1 MDWLPHRMAAFLFL
15 LLVLLDFSTGFHV
28 EVKEWDENGTAKWKT
43 FRRQKREW
51 IKFAAACREGED
63 NSKRNP
69 IAKIRSD
76 CEENHPVTYSISGV
90 GIDRAPYGIFVINPR
105 TGEINITSIVDREV
119 TPVFVIRCFA
129 KHSVTGVDLE
139 PPLELRVRVLDINDN
154 PPIFAQTVFTGSI
167 EENSMDNTLVM
178 KIIATDADEPN
189 HLNSK
194 IAFKIESQE
203 PSGPP
208 MFIMNKYTGELHLA
222 NYLDREQHSSY
233 TLVVKASDRDGAADG
248 ISSLCSCNVKV
259 IDVNDNFPTLAQSS
273 FSASISEN
281 SLSSD
286 LLRIQALDADEEFTD
301 NWLAEFFFI
310 SGNEDNCFEIV
321 TDRAT
326 NQGILR
332 VIKELN
338 YEQLQ
343 SHSLIIGVRNV
354 AAFHHSVAHDY
365 QISGTPLTIQVKN
378 VIEPPRF
385 HPSSVVFS
393 IPESTRVN
401 QVVGTYTAID
411 EDTGVIA
418 SNVVYSIGRDPG
430 AWFRINQNTG
440 EITLNKVINRESIY
454 VINGQYKA
462 EVLAIT
468 RGVPRY
474 TATGTIVLSMQDMN
488 DNCPIINTELRKVC
502 MHSPSVII
510 TAKHRGGDTYGTPF
524 TFSIHG
530 EPQTTWIIRSIN
542 ASSAELV
549 SQNIDFYI
557 YRIYVSVRDN
567 QGRHCRAPHIIPVQA
582 CQCDSRNYCTSGATK
597 IVIIGGGASGGG
609 SAGGGGGAV
618 GGGSAGGSAGGGV
631 GSGGVGGGGVGG
643 GGQEG
648 GGGIEQEGG
657 GNGEFR
663 PGGGETEDHTD
674 WQGYT
679 DGYSES
685 YEGYTAA
692 TDDTYNG
699 QGSYGRNFP
708 SSTTLSGA
716 AIGLMFLGGLI
727 FVLIPILMSM
737 SDCCGCGPGVVGGV
751 GTGFEP
757 VPECT
762 EGAIHPWGIE
772 GAQPED
778 RDVSHILAPTTAAGG
793 DFCEPSDIYT
803 NTYGGGGVVASGV
816 EETTGVGYGTGTGY
830 GTAGGISGTGEVKG
844 SIGGTIKEYR
854 EGGVNMAFLDNYF
867 SEKAFVYADEDE
879 GRPANDCLLIYDHEG
894 VGTPVGSVGCCSFIG
909 EDLDETYLDTLGP
922 KFKTL
927 AEICLGK
934 EIEPFPD
941 ANPSWP
947 CINVTLPNPESD
959 LNLPPPGTT
968 IIVNGSA
975 PMPPPVGTTTVITE
989 NTYTSGSTIQPP
1001 RPMTDPLLHGNMTVT
1016 ETYTSGS
1023 PSLCVDPLRASN
1035 VVVTE
1040 RVVGPAS
1047 ASDLHGMLDIPD
1059 LTEGSNVIVTERVIA
1074 PNSRLPA
1081 SLSIPDLV
1089 DGSNVVVTERVFR
1102 PASGMPGSLINI
1114 PAELS
1119 NAHNVVV
1126 TERVVSGSGVSSLGA
1141 TSLGGANLGGLSSLG
1156 ATSLGGANL
1165 GGLSSTGQMLSADC
1179 HLGQAMGTASPGTSR
1194 RRVTKYSTVQYSSQ

>member
-1 MDWLPHRMAAFLFL
+1 
-15 LLVLLDFSTGFHV
+15 
-28 EVKEWDENGTAKWKT
+28 VKEWDENGMARWKT

-76 CEENHPVTYSISGV
+76 CEENHPITYSISGV
-90 GIDRAPYGIFVINPR
+90 GIDRAPFGIFVVNPR

-167 EENSMDNTLVM
+167 EESSMDNTLVM

-281 SLSSD
+281 SLSSE

-310 SGNEDNCFEIV
+310 SGNEDNWFEIV

-338 YEQLQ
+338 YEYLQ
-343 SHSLIIGVRNV
+343 THSLIIGVRNV

-365 QISGTPLTIQVKN
+365 RISGTPLTIEVKN

-385 HPSSVVFS
+385 QPSSVVFS
-393 IPESTRVN
+393 ISQNTRVN
-401 QVVGTYTAID
+401 YVVGTYTAID
-411 EDTGVIA
+411 EDTGAIA
-418 SNVVYSIGRDPG
+418 SNVYFYFTKYRYSIGRDPA

-440 EITLNKVINRESIY
+440 QITLNKVINRESIY

-468 RGVPRY
+468 R
-474 TATGTIVLSMQDMN
+474 
-488 DNCPIINTELRKVC
+488 
-502 MHSPSVII
+502 
-510 TAKHRGGDTYGTPF
+510 
-524 TFSIHG
+524 
-530 EPQTTWIIRSIN
+530 
-542 ASSAELV
+542 
-549 SQNIDFYI
+549 
-557 YRIYVSVRDN
+557 
-567 QGRHCRAPHIIPVQA
+567 A

-597 IVIIGGGASGGG
+597 IIIIGGGGSGGDG
-609 SAGGGGGAV
+609 GDTGGKDGGGTGPDDGDKGEPRPGEGTEDYTDGQV
-618 GGGSAGGSAGGGV
+618 YTSGYSEGGGV
-631 GSGGVGGGGVGG
+631 YTAVTDDYY
-643 GGQEG
+643 
-648 GGGIEQEGG
+648 
-657 GNGEFR
+657 GNG
-663 PGGGETEDHTD
+663 
-674 WQGYT
+674 
-679 DGYSES
+679 
-685 YEGYTAA
+685 
-692 TDDTYNG
+692 N
-699 QGSYGRNFP
+699 YGRDFQ
-708 SSTTLSGA
+708 SATTLSGA

-737 SDCCGCGPGVVGGV
+737 SDCCGCGPGAAGGV

-778 RDVSHILAPTTAAGG
+778 RVSTSHISKTRSSSYLQKRLHLTTSMKMTV
-793 DFCEPSDIYT
+793 ELYIYT

-909 EDLDETYLDTLGP
+909 EDTDETYLDTLGP

-941 ANPSWP
+941 VNPTWP
-947 CINVTLPNPESD
+947 CVNINFPNPESD

-968 IIVNGSA
+968 IVVNGCA
-975 PMPPPVGTTTVITE
+975 PMPPPAGTTTVVTE

-1001 RPMTDPLLHGNMTVT
+1001 RPMPDPLLHGNMTVT

-1047 ASDLHGMLDIPD
+1047 ASDLRGMLDIPD
-1059 LTEGSNVIVTERVIA
+1059 LTDGSNVIVTERVIA
-1074 PNSRLPA
+1074 PNSRLPT

-1114 PAELS
+1114 PSELS
-1119 NAHNVVV
+1119 NTHNVVV
-1126 TERVVSGSGVSSLGA
+1126 TERVVSGSGMSSLGG
-1141 TSLGGANLGGLSSLG
+1141 TSLGGTNLG
-1156 ATSLGGANL
+1156 A
-1165 GGLSSTGQMLSADC
+1165 LSSTGQMLGTDC
-1179 HLGQAMGTASPGTSR
+1179 HLGQAIGTASPGTSR

>member
-1 MDWLPHRMAAFLFL
+1 Q
-15 LLVLLDFSTGFHV
+15 VLLDFSTGFHV
-28 EVKEWDENGTAKWKT
+28 EVKEWDGNGTARWKT

-69 IAKIRSD
+69 IARIRSD
-76 CEENHPVTYSISGV
+76 CEENNPITYSISGV
-90 GIDRAPYGIFVINPR
+90 GIDRAPYGIFVVNPR

-139 PPLELRVRVLDINDN
+139 QPLELRVRVLDINDN
-154 PPIFAQTVFTGSI
+154 PPIFAQSVFTGSI
-167 EENSMDNTLVM
+167 EECSMDNTLVM
-178 KIIATDADEPN
+178 KIIASDADEPN

-248 ISSLCSCNVKV
+248 ISSLCSCHVKV

-281 SLSSD
+281 SLSSE

-321 TDRAT
+321 TDPAT

-338 YEQLQ
+338 YEHIPT
-343 SHSLIIGVRNV
+343 HSLIIGVRNR
-354 AAFHHSVAHDY
+354 AEFHHSIKAQY
-365 QISGTPLTIQVKN
+365 QVVGTPLIVDVQN
-378 VIEPPRF
+378 VIELPRF
-385 HPSSVVFS
+385 NPSSVILSV
-393 IPESTRVN
+393 PQRTRVN
-401 QVVGTYTAID
+401 YVVGTYTAFD
-411 EDTGVIA
+411 EDTGTTA
-418 SNVVYSIGRDPG
+418 NNVVYNIGRDPA

-440 EITLNKVINRESIY
+440 EITLNKVVDWESSY
-454 VINGQYKA
+454 VINGQYRA

-468 RGVPRY
+468 RGVPRH
-474 TATGTIVLSMQDMN
+474 TATGTIVLTMQDIN
-488 DNCPIINTELRKVC
+488 NNC
-502 MHSPSVII
+502 
-510 TAKHRGGDTYGTPF
+510 G
-524 TFSIHG
+524 
-530 EPQTTWIIRSIN
+530 
-542 ASSAELV
+542 
-549 SQNIDFYI
+549 
-557 YRIYVSVRDN
+557 
-567 QGRHCRAPHIIPVQA
+567 
-582 CQCDSRNYCTSGATK
+582 
-597 IVIIGGGASGGG
+597 GGG
-609 SAGGGGGAV
+609 STGGGGAGGGGAGGRGEGSRPGDGQDID
-618 GGGSAGGSAGGGV
+618 GGGD
-631 GSGGVGGGGVGG
+631 
-643 GGQEG
+643 QYE
-648 GGGIEQEGG
+648 E
-657 GNGEFR
+657 
-663 PGGGETEDHTD
+663 P
-674 WQGYT
+674 YT
-679 DGYSES
+679 DMDADHGGDGDY
-685 YEGYTAA
+685 GAYTGS
-692 TDDTYNG
+692 TVIDDGGKY
-699 QGSYGRNFP
+699 P
-708 SSTTLSGA
+708 SVYAQPSTTLSGP

-737 SDCCGCGPGVVGGV
+737 SDCCGCGPGAAAGV

-778 RDVSHILAPTTAAGG
+778 RVSTSHVSKPHSNLRNNL
-793 DFCEPSDIYT
+793 FFFLFSDIYT

-844 SIGGTIKEYR
+844 STGGTIKEYR

-894 VGTPVGSVGCCSFIG
+894 IGTPVGSVGCCSFIG
-909 EDLDETYLDTLGP
+909 EDTDETYLETLGP

-941 ANPSWP
+941 ANPPWP
-947 CINVTLPNPESD
+947 GINVTFPSAECD
-959 LNLPPPGTT
+959 INLPPPGTT
-968 IIVNGSA
+968 ILVNGSA
-975 PMPPPVGTTTVITE
+975 PMAPPVGTTTVVTE
-989 NTYTSGSTIQPP
+989 NTYTSASTVQPP
-1001 RPMTDPLLHGNMTVT
+1001 RPMPDPLLHGNVTVT

-1047 ASDLHGMLDIPD
+1047 ASDLRGMLDIPD
-1059 LTEGSNVIVTERVIA
+1059 LADGSNVIVTERVIA
-1074 PNSRLPA
+1074 PNSRLPT

-1114 PAELS
+1114 PSELS

-1126 TERVVSGSGVSSLGA
+1126 TERVVSGSGMSSLA
-1141 TSLGGANLGGLSSLG
+1141 GGG
-1156 ATSLGGANL
+1156 LGGANL
-1165 GGLSSTGQMLSADC
+1165 GGLSSTSQMLSADS

>member
-1 MDWLPHRMAAFLFL
+1 MDWLPHRTAAFLFL

-28 EVKEWDENGTAKWKT
+28 EVKEWDENGMARWKT

-69 IAKIRSD
+69 IARIRSD
-76 CEENHPVTYSISGV
+76 CEENNPITYSISGV
-90 GIDRAPYGIFVINPR
+90 GIDRAPYGIFVVNPR
-105 TGEINITSIVDREV
+105 TGEINITSIVDREI

-129 KHSVTGVDLE
+129 KHSVTGIDLE

-154 PPIFAQTVFTGSI
+154 PPVFAQTVFTGSV
-167 EENSMDNTLVM
+167 EESSMDNTLVM

-281 SLSSD
+281 SLSSE

-310 SGNEDNCFEIV
+310 SGNEDNCFEII

-332 VIKELN
+332 VIKELDF
-338 YEQLQ
+338 EHMRT
-343 SHSLIIGVRNV
+343 HSLMIGVRNV
-354 AAFHHSVAHDY
+354 AAFHHSVAHEY
-365 QISGTPLTIQVKN
+365 QIFGTPLTVEVKN
-378 VIEPPRF
+378 LIEPPRF

-393 IPESTRVN
+393 LAEGARVN
-401 QVVGTYTAID
+401 YVVGTYTAMD
-411 EDTGVIA
+411 EDTRTIA
-418 SNVVYSIGRDPG
+418 SNVVYSIGRDPA

-440 EITLNKVINRESIY
+440 EITLNKVITRDSVY
-454 VINGQYKA
+454 VVNGQYQA

-468 RGVPRY
+468 RGAPRY
-474 TATGTIVLSMQDMN
+474 TATGTIVLSIDGIN
-488 DNCPIINTELRKVC
+488 ANCPTINTEMRKVC
-502 MHSPSVII
+502 MHSPSVVIS
-510 TAKHRGGDTYGTPF
+510 AKPRDGDLYATPF

-530 EPQTTWIIRSIN
+530 EPQTTWIIRRIN
-542 ASSAELV
+542 DSSAELV
-549 SQNIDFYI
+549 GQNIDFYL
-557 YRIYVSVRDN
+557 YRISVVVRDS
-567 QGRHCRAPHIIPVQA
+567 QGRRCARPHIIPVQA
-582 CQCDSRNYCTSGATK
+582 CQCDSRNYCTNGATR
-597 IVIIGGGASGGG
+597 IIIIGGGGSSGGG
-609 SAGGGGGAV
+609 GTGGGGTGGGGTAGGGGGGTAGGDREDAGQQ
-618 GGGSAGGSAGGGV
+618 GGGDY
-631 GSGGVGGGGVGG
+631 
-643 GGQEG
+643 GQT
-648 GGGIEQEGG
+648 
-657 GNGEFR
+657 R
-663 PGGGETEDHTD
+663 PGGDFEDYTEG
-674 WQGYT
+674 QAYT
-679 DGYSES
+679 DGY
-685 YEGYTAA
+685 EG
-692 TDDTYNG
+692 
-699 QGSYGRNFP
+699 
-708 SSTTLSGA
+708 
-716 AIGLMFLGGLI
+716 
-727 FVLIPILMSM
+727 VIPILMSM
-737 SDCCGCGPGVVGGV
+737 SDCCGCGPGAAGGV

-793 DFCEPSDIYT
+793 DFGEPSDIYN

-830 GTAGGISGTGEVKG
+830 GTAGGISGTGEAKG

-909 EDLDETYLDTLGP
+909 EDTDETYLETLGP

-941 ANPSWP
+941 ANPPWP
-947 CINVTLPNPESD
+947 GVINIPFPSPESD

-975 PMPPPVGTTTVITE
+975 PMPTAAGTTTVVTE
-989 NTYTSGSTIQPP
+989 NTYTSGTTIQPP
-1001 RPMTDPLLHGNMTVT
+1001 RPMPDPLLHGNMTVT
-1016 ETYTSGS
+1016 ETYTSSS
-1023 PSLCVDPLRASN
+1023 PSVCVDPLRASN

-1047 ASDLHGMLDIPD
+1047 ASDLRGMLDIPD

-1114 PAELS
+1114 PSELS

-1126 TERVVSGSGVSSLGA
+1126 TERVVSGAGMSSV
-1141 TSLGGANLGGLSSLG
+1141 GG
-1156 ATSLGGANL
+1156 TSLGGANL
-1165 GGLSSTGQMLSADC
+1165 GGLSSTGQMLSAEC
-1179 HLGQAMGTASPGTSR
+1179 HLGQGMGMASPGTSR
-1194 RRVTKYSTVQYSSQ
+1194 RRVTKYSTMQYSSQ

>member
-1 MDWLPHRMAAFLFL
+1 K
-15 LLVLLDFSTGFHV
+15 
-28 EVKEWDENGTAKWKT
+28 VKEWDENGMARWKT

-69 IAKIRSD
+69 IARIRSD
-76 CEENHPVTYSISGV
+76 CEEDNPITYSISGV
-90 GIDRAPYGIFVINPR
+90 GIDRAPYGIFVVNPR

-129 KHSVTGVDLE
+129 RHSVTGIDLE

-154 PPIFAQTVFTGSI
+154 PPVFAQTVFTGSV
-167 EENSMDNTLVM
+167 EESSMDNTLVM

-281 SLSSD
+281 SLSSE

-332 VIKELN
+332 VIKELDF
-338 YEQLQ
+338 EHMRTHALM
-343 SHSLIIGVRNV
+343 IGVRNV
-354 AAFHHSVAHDY
+354 AAFHHSVAHEY
-365 QISGTPLTIQVKN
+365 QIFGTPLTVEVKN
-378 VIEPPRF
+378 LIEPPRF

-393 IPESTRVN
+393 LAENARVN
-401 QVVGTYTAID
+401 YVIGTYTAMD
-411 EDTGVIA
+411 EDTRTIA
-418 SNVVYSIGRDPG
+418 SNVVYSIGRDPA

-440 EITLNKVINRESIY
+440 EIILNKVINRDSVY
-454 VINGQYKA
+454 VVNGQYQA

-468 RGVPRY
+468 R
-474 TATGTIVLSMQDMN
+474 
-488 DNCPIINTELRKVC
+488 
-502 MHSPSVII
+502 
-510 TAKHRGGDTYGTPF
+510 
-524 TFSIHG
+524 
-530 EPQTTWIIRSIN
+530 
-542 ASSAELV
+542 
-549 SQNIDFYI
+549 
-557 YRIYVSVRDN
+557 
-567 QGRHCRAPHIIPVQA
+567 A
-582 CQCDSRNYCTSGATK
+582 CQCDSRNYCTSGATR
-597 IVIIGGGASGGG
+597 IIIIGGGGGSGGG
-609 SAGGGGGAV
+609 TSGGGT
-618 GGGSAGGSAGGGV
+618 
-631 GSGGVGGGGVGG
+631 SGGVGGGTGG
-643 GGQEG
+643 GGREEGGGQQEG
-648 GGGIEQEGG
+648 GGDYGQT
-657 GNGEFR
+657 R
-663 PGGGETEDHTD
+663 PGGGDFEDHTD

-679 DGYSES
+679 DGYDGGED
-685 YEGYTAA
+685 GYTAS
-692 TDDTYNG
+692 TDEGYAGNEN
-699 QGSYGRNFP
+699 YGRQYESN
-708 SSTTLSGA
+708 TTLSGA

-737 SDCCGCGPGVVGGV
+737 SDCCGCGPGAAGGV

-778 RDVSHILAPTTAAGG
+778 RVSRSHISKTKFRRAQEGQL
-793 DFCEPSDIYT
+793 FLFSDIYN
-803 NTYGGGGVVASGV
+803 NTYGGGGGVASGV

-830 GTAGGISGTGEVKG
+830 GTAGGISGTGEAKG

-909 EDLDETYLDTLGP
+909 EDTDETYLDTLGP

-941 ANPSWP
+941 VNPPWP
-947 CINVTLPNPESD
+947 GVNIPFPSPESD

-968 IIVNGSA
+968 IIVNGNA
-975 PMPPPVGTTTVITE
+975 PMPPSAGTTTVVTE
-989 NTYTSGSTIQPP
+989 NTYTSGATIQPP
-1001 RPMTDPLLHGNMTVT
+1001 RPMPDPLVHGNMTVT
-1016 ETYTSGS
+1016 ETYTSSS

-1047 ASDLHGMLDIPD
+1047 ASDLRGMLDIPD

-1114 PAELS
+1114 PSELS

-1126 TERVVSGSGVSSLGA
+1126 TERVVSGSGMSSLGG
-1141 TSLGGANLGGLSSLG
+1141 TNLGGANLGGLST
-1156 ATSLGGANL
+1156 A
-1165 GGLSSTGQMLSADC
+1165 GQMLSADC
-1179 HLGQAMGTASPGTSR
+1179 HLSQGMGTASPGTSR

>member
-1 MDWLPHRMAAFLFL
+1 MDWLPHRTAAFLFL

-28 EVKEWDENGTAKWKT
+28 EVKEWDENGMARWKT

-76 CEENHPVTYSISGV
+76 CEENHPITYSISGV
-90 GIDRAPYGIFVINPR
+90 GIDRAPYGIFVVNPR

-154 PPIFAQTVFTGSI
+154 PPVFAQTVFTGSI

-178 KIIATDADEPN
+178 KIIASDADEPN

-281 SLSSD
+281 SLSSE

-310 SGNEDNCFEIV
+310 SGNEDNWFEIV

-338 YEQLQ
+338 YEHLQ

-354 AAFHHSVAHDY
+354 AAFHHSVAQDY
-365 QISGTPLTIQVKN
+365 RMSGTPLTIEVKN
-378 VIEPPRF
+378 VVEPPRF
-385 HPSSVVFS
+385 QPSSVVFS
-393 IPESTRVN
+393 VPERTRAN
-401 QVVGTYTAID
+401 YVVGTYTAID

-440 EITLNKVINRESIY
+440 EITLNKAIDWESIY
-454 VINGQYKA
+454 VANGQYRA

-468 RGVPRY
+468 RGGPRY
-474 TATGTIVLSMQDMN
+474 TATGTIVLSIQDIN
-488 DNCPIINTELRKVC
+488 DNCPTINTELRKVC

-510 TAKHRGGDTYGTPF
+510 TAKGMDGDLYGSPF

-542 ASSAELV
+542 ASSAELM
-549 SQNIDFYI
+549 SQNLDFYI
-557 YRIYVSVRDN
+557 YRIYINVRDN
-567 QGRHCRAPHIIPVQA
+567 QGRRCPKPHIIPVQA

-597 IVIIGGGASGGG
+597 IIIIGGGGGAGGG
-609 SAGGGGGAV
+609 GAGGGGG
-618 GGGSAGGSAGGGV
+618 GAGGGP
-631 GSGGVGGGGVGG
+631 
-643 GGQEG
+643 EG
-648 GGGIEQEGG
+648 GGGTDQEGG
-657 GNGEFR
+657 GNGEFG
-663 PGGGETEDHTD
+663 PGGRETEDHTD
-674 WQGYT
+674 WQVYT
-679 DGYSES
+679 DGYSDS
-685 YEGYTAA
+685 NEGYTAA
-692 TDDTYNG
+692 TDDSYNG
-699 QGSYGRNFP
+699 NGNYGRDIQP
-708 SSTTLSGA
+708 STTLSGA

-737 SDCCGCGPGVVGGV
+737 SDCCGCGPGAAGGV
-751 GTGFEP
+751 GAGFEP

-793 DFCEPSDIYT
+793 DFGEPSDIYT

-830 GTAGGISGTGEVKG
+830 GTAGGISGTGEAKG

-909 EDLDETYLDTLGP
+909 EDIDETYLDTLGP

-941 ANPSWP
+941 VNPPWP
-947 CINVTLPNPESD
+947 SVNVTFPNPESD
-959 LNLPPPGTT
+959 LNLPPPGNT
-968 IIVNGSA
+968 IIVNGCA
-975 PMPPPVGTTTVITE
+975 PMPPPVGTTTVVTE

-1001 RPMTDPLLHGNMTVT
+1001 RPMPDPLLHGNMTVT

-1023 PSLCVDPLRASN
+1023 PSLCIDPLRASN

-1047 ASDLHGMLDIPD
+1047 ASDLRGMLDIPD
-1059 LTEGSNVIVTERVIA
+1059 LTDGSNVIVTERVIA
-1074 PNSRLPA
+1074 PNSRLPT

-1114 PAELS
+1114 PSELS

-1126 TERVVSGSGVSSLGA
+1126 TERVVSGSGMSSLG
-1141 TSLGGANLGGLSSLG
+1141 G
-1156 ATSLGGANL
+1156 TSLGGANL
-1165 GGLSSTGQMLSADC
+1165 GGLSSTGQMLGADC
-1179 HLGQAMGTASPGTSR
+1179 HLGQAMGTASPSTSR

>member
-28 EVKEWDENGTAKWKT
+28 EVKEWDENGMARWKT

-69 IAKIRSD
+69 IARIRSD
-76 CEENHPVTYSISGV
+76 CAENNPITYSISGV
-90 GIDRAPYGIFVINPR
+90 GIDRAPFGIFVVNPR

-129 KHSVTGVDLE
+129 KHSVTGIDLE

-154 PPIFAQTVFTGSI
+154 APIFAQTVFTGSI
-167 EENSMDNTLVM
+167 EESSMDNTLVM

-248 ISSLCSCNVKV
+248 MSSLCSCNVKV
-259 IDVNDNFPTLAQSS
+259 IDVNDNFPTLSQNS

-281 SLSSD
+281 SVSSE

-310 SGNEDNCFEIV
+310 SGNEDNWFEIV

-326 NQGILR
+326 NQGVLR
-332 VIKELN
+332 VIKELD

-343 SHSLIIGVRNV
+343 THSLMIGVRNV
-354 AAFHHSVAHDY
+354 AAFHHSVAHEY
-365 QISGTPLTIQVKN
+365 QIYGTPLTIEVKN
-378 VIEPPRF
+378 LIEPPRF

-393 IPESTRVN
+393 LSEGTRVN
-401 QVVGTYTAID
+401 YVIGTYTAMD
-411 EDTGVIA
+411 EDTRAIA
-418 SNVVYSIGRDPG
+418 SNVVYSIGRDPA

-440 EITLNKVINRESIY
+440 EITLNKAINRESIY

-474 TATGTIVLSMQDMN
+474 TATGTIVLQIN
-488 DNCPIINTELRKVC
+488 DGNANCPRINTELRKVC

-510 TAKHRGGDTYGTPF
+510 TAKHTDGDLYAAPF
-524 TFSIHG
+524 TFTIHG

-549 SQNIDFYI
+549 SQNIDFYL
-557 YRIYVSVRDN
+557 YRIYISVRDS
-567 QGRHCRAPHIIPVQA
+567 QGRRCARPHIIPVQA

-597 IVIIGGGASGGG
+597 IIIIGGGGT
-609 SAGGGGGAV
+609 GGGGT
-618 GGGSAGGSAGGGV
+618 
-631 GSGGVGGGGVGG
+631 GGGGTGG
-643 GGQEG
+643 GGTDAGAGGTGGWEGGQEG
-648 GGGIEQEGG
+648 GGGDGQT
-657 GNGEFR
+657 R
-663 PGGGETEDHTD
+663 PGGGDYVDHTD
-674 WQGYT
+674 WQVYT
-679 DGYSES
+679 DGYDGGG
-685 YEGYTAA
+685 EGYTAS
-692 TDDTYNG
+692 TDYGYGNEN
-699 QGSYGRNFP
+699 YGRDAP

-737 SDCCGCGPGVVGGV
+737 SDCCGCGPGAAGGV

-778 RDVSHILAPTTAAGG
+778 RDVSHILVPTTAAGG
-793 DFCEPSDIYT
+793 DFGEPSDIYN

-830 GTAGGISGTGEVKG
+830 GTAGGISGTGEAKG

-909 EDLDETYLDTLGP
+909 EDIDETYLDTLGP
-922 KFKTL
+922 KFRTL

-941 ANPSWP
+941 ANPPWP
-947 CINVTLPNPESD
+947 GVNVAFPNPESD

-975 PMPPPVGTTTVITE
+975 PMPPPVGTTTVVTE
-989 NTYTSGSTIQPP
+989 NTYTSGSTMQPP
-1001 RPMTDPLLHGNMTVT
+1001 RPMPDPLLHGNMTVT

-1023 PSLCVDPLRASN
+1023 PSICVDPLRASN

-1047 ASDLHGMLDIPD
+1047 ASDLRGMLDIPD
-1059 LTEGSNVIVTERVIA
+1059 LTDGSNVIVTERVIA

-1114 PAELS
+1114 PSELS

-1126 TERVVSGSGVSSLGA
+1126 TERVVSGSGMSSLG
-1141 TSLGGANLGGLSSLG
+1141 G
-1156 ATSLGGANL
+1156 TSLGGANL

-1194 RRVTKYSTVQYSSQ
+1194 RRVTKYSTV

>member
-28 EVKEWDENGTAKWKT
+28 EVKEWNENGTARWKT

-76 CEENHPVTYSISGV
+76 CEENNPITYSISGV
-90 GIDRAPYGIFVINPR
+90 GIDRAPYGIFVVNPR

-167 EENSMDNTLVM
+167 EECSMDNTLVM

-203 PSGPP
+203 PAGPP

-281 SLSSD
+281 SLSSE

-310 SGNEDNCFEIV
+310 SGNEDNWFEIV

-338 YEQLQ
+338 YEHLQ
-343 SHSLIIGVRNV
+343 THSLIIGVRNV
-354 AAFHHSVAHDY
+354 AAFHHSVAHEY
-365 QISGTPLTIQVKN
+365 QMSGTPLTIEVKN

-385 HPSSVVFS
+385 NPSSVVFS
-393 IPESTRVN
+393 LSERTRVN
-401 QVVGTYTAID
+401 YVVGTYTAID
-411 EDTGVIA
+411 EDTGAIA

-454 VINGQYKA
+454 VTNGQYRA

-474 TATGTIVLSMQDMN
+474 TATGTIVLSIQEMN

-510 TAKHRGGDTYGTPF
+510 TAKNMNGEVYGAPF

-542 ASSAELV
+542 ASSAELTT
-549 SQNIDFYI
+549 QNIDFYI
-557 YRIYVSVRDN
+557 YRIYVSVRDS
-567 QGRHCRAPHIIPVQA
+567 QGRRCLRPHVIPVQA

-597 IVIIGGGASGGG
+597 IIIIGGGGGGSGGG
-609 SAGGGGGAV
+609 
-618 GGGSAGGSAGGGV
+618 GSSD
-631 GSGGVGGGGVGG
+631 SDR
-643 GGQEG
+643 GQEG
-648 GGGIEQEGG
+648 EGQGQEGG
-657 GNGEFR
+657 GNGQTGPE
-663 PGGGETEDHTD
+663 GGYTEDHTN
-674 WQGYT
+674 WQTYT
-679 DGYSES
+679 GDYDEG
-685 YEGYTAA
+685 EGYTAV
-692 TDDTYNG
+692 TDYGYGGDGN
-699 QGSYGRNFP
+699 YGRDLE

-737 SDCCGCGPGVVGGV
+737 SDCCGCGPGAAGGV

-793 DFCEPSDIYT
+793 DFGEPSDIYT

-830 GTAGGISGTGEVKG
+830 GTAGGISGAGEVKG

-909 EDLDETYLDTLGP
+909 EDTDETYLDTLGP

-941 ANPSWP
+941 VNPPWP
-947 CINVTLPNPESD
+947 CVNVTFPNPESD
-959 LNLPPPGTT
+959 INLPPPGTT
-968 IIVNGSA
+968 IIVNGGA
-975 PMPPPVGTTTVITE
+975 PMPPPAGTTTVVTE
-989 NTYTSGSTIQPP
+989 NTYTSGSTIQHS
-1001 RPMTDPLLHGNMTVT
+1001 RPMPDPLLHGNMTVT

-1023 PSLCVDPLRASN
+1023 PSICIDPLRASN

-1047 ASDLHGMLDIPD
+1047 ASDLRGMLDIPD
-1059 LTEGSNVIVTERVIA
+1059 LTDGSNVIVTERLIA
-1074 PNSRLPA
+1074 PNSRLPT

-1114 PAELS
+1114 PSELT
-1119 NAHNVVV
+1119 NAHNMMV
-1126 TERVVSGSGVSSLGA
+1126 TERVVSGSGMSSMGA
-1141 TSLGGANLGGLSSLG
+1141 ANLGSM
-1156 ATSLGGANL
+1156 
-1165 GGLSSTGQMLSADC
+1165 SSTSQMLSADC
-1179 HLGQAMGTASPGTSR
+1179 HLGQAMGTASPSTSR
-1194 RRVTKYSTVQYSSQ
+1194 RRVTKYSSMQYSSQ

>member
-1 MDWLPHRMAAFLFL
+1 NKYSFSSFLDILFNKNSCNH
-15 LLVLLDFSTGFHV
+15 FSLQLR
-28 EVKEWDENGTAKWKT
+28 WKT

-76 CEENHPVTYSISGV
+76 CEENHPITYSISGV
-90 GIDRAPYGIFVINPR
+90 GIDRAPYGIFVVNPR

-129 KHSVTGVDLE
+129 KHSVTGIDLE

-154 PPIFAQTVFTGSI
+154 PPIFAQTVFTGSV
-167 EENSMDNTLVM
+167 EESSMDNTLVM
-178 KIIATDADEPN
+178 KIIASDADEPN

-248 ISSLCSCNVKV
+248 ISSLCSCNIKV

-273 FSASISEN
+273 VTSISEN
-281 SLSSD
+281 SLSSE

-310 SGNEDNCFEIV
+310 SGNEDNSFEIV

-338 YEQLQ
+338 YEHLQ
-343 SHSLIIGVRNV
+343 THSMVIGVRNV
-354 AAFHHSVAHDY
+354 AAFHHSVARDF
-365 QISGTPLTIQVKN
+365 QMQGSPLVVEVMN
-378 VIEPPRF
+378 VYEPPRF
-385 HPSSVVFS
+385 HPSTAVFS
-393 IPESTRVN
+393 VRQNTRVN
-401 QVVGTYTAID
+401 DVVGTYTAID
-411 EDTGVIA
+411 EDTGAIA

-440 EITLNKVINRESIY
+440 QITLNKVIDWESAY
-454 VINGQYKA
+454 VANGQYKA

-468 RGVPRY
+468 RV
-474 TATGTIVLSMQDMN
+474 
-488 DNCPIINTELRKVC
+488 
-502 MHSPSVII
+502 
-510 TAKHRGGDTYGTPF
+510 
-524 TFSIHG
+524 
-530 EPQTTWIIRSIN
+530 
-542 ASSAELV
+542 
-549 SQNIDFYI
+549 
-557 YRIYVSVRDN
+557 
-567 QGRHCRAPHIIPVQA
+567 
-582 CQCDSRNYCTSGATK
+582 
-597 IVIIGGGASGGG
+597 
-609 SAGGGGGAV
+609 
-618 GGGSAGGSAGGGV
+618 
-631 GSGGVGGGGVGG
+631 
-643 GGQEG
+643 
-648 GGGIEQEGG
+648 
-657 GNGEFR
+657 
-663 PGGGETEDHTD
+663 
-674 WQGYT
+674 
-679 DGYSES
+679 
-685 YEGYTAA
+685 
-692 TDDTYNG
+692 
-699 QGSYGRNFP
+699 
-708 SSTTLSGA
+708 
-716 AIGLMFLGGLI
+716 
-727 FVLIPILMSM
+727 IPILMSM
-737 SDCCGCGPGVVGGV
+737 SDCCGCGPGAAGGV

-778 RDVSHILAPTTAAGG
+778 RSTGTVTFLILL
-793 DFCEPSDIYT
+793 SDIYT

-830 GTAGGISGTGEVKG
+830 GTAGGISGTGEAKG

-909 EDLDETYLDTLGP
+909 EDTDETYLDTLGP

-941 ANPSWP
+941 VNPPWP
-947 CINVTLPNPESD
+947 CVNVNFPNSESD

-968 IIVNGSA
+968 IIVNGCA
-975 PMPPPVGTTTVITE
+975 PMPPPVGTTTVVTE

-1001 RPMTDPLLHGNMTVT
+1001 RPMPDPLLHGNMTVT

-1047 ASDLHGMLDIPD
+1047 ASDLRGMLDIPD
-1059 LTEGSNVIVTERVIA
+1059 LTDGSNVIVTERVIA
-1074 PNSRLPA
+1074 PNSRLPT

-1114 PAELS
+1114 PSELS

-1126 TERVVSGSGVSSLGA
+1126 TERVVSGSGMSSLGG
-1141 TSLGGANLGGLSSLG
+1141 TNLGGANLGGLSG
-1156 ATSLGGANL
+1156 A
-1165 GGLSSTGQMLSADC
+1165 GQMLSADC

>member
-1 MDWLPHRMAAFLFL
+1 MDWLPHRTAAFLLL

-28 EVKEWDENGTAKWKT
+28 EVKEWDENGMARWKT

-90 GIDRAPYGIFVINPR
+90 GIDRAPYGIFVVNPR

-154 PPIFAQTVFTGSI
+154 PPVFSQTVFTGSV
-167 EENSMDNTLVM
+167 EESSMDNTLVM
-178 KIIATDADEPN
+178 KIIASDADEPN

-248 ISSLCSCNVKV
+248 ISALCSCNIRV

-281 SLSSD
+281 SLSSE

-310 SGNEDNCFEIV
+310 SGNEDNSFEII

-338 YEQLQ
+338 YEHLR

-354 AAFHHSVAHDY
+354 AAFHHSVANY
-365 QISGTPLTIQVKN
+365 FQINETPITVEVIN
-378 VIEPPRF
+378 VVEGPRF
-385 HPSSVVFS
+385 HPSSFVFPIS
-393 IPESTRVN
+393 ESTRAN
-401 QVVGTYTAID
+401 YVVGTYTAMD
-411 EDTGVIA
+411 EDTGAIA
-418 SNVVYSIGRDPG
+418 SNVVYSIGRDPA

-440 EITLNKVINRESIY
+440 EITLNKAINRESIY
-454 VINGQYKA
+454 FINGQYSA

-468 RGVPRY
+468 RGVPQY
-474 TATGTIVLSMQDMN
+474 TATGTIVLSMQDIN
-488 DNCPIINTELRKVC
+488 DNCPAINTELRRVC

-510 TAKHRGGDTYGTPF
+510 TAKNMNGDLYGLPF

-542 ASSAELV
+542 ASAAELV
-549 SQNIDFYI
+549 SQNIDFYV
-557 YRIYVSVRDN
+557 YRIYVSVRDS
-567 QGRHCRAPHIIPVQA
+567 QGRSCSRPYIIPVQA
-582 CQCDSRNYCTSGATK
+582 CQCDSRNYCTSGARK
-597 IVIIGGGASGGG
+597 IIIIG
-609 SAGGGGGAV
+609 GGGGGAG
-618 GGGSAGGSAGGGV
+618 GGGSGGAGGG
-631 GSGGVGGGGVGG
+631 GSGGAGGAGGGGTG
-643 GGQEG
+643 
-648 GGGIEQEGG
+648 QEGG
-657 GNGEFR
+657 GNGQFR
-663 PGGGETEDHTD
+663 PGEGTTED
-674 WQGYT
+674 YT
-679 DGYSES
+679 DGQFYTGGYSE
-685 YEGYTAA
+685 GFTAA
-692 TDDTYNG
+692 GDYGYDGHGN
-699 QGSYGRNFP
+699 YGRVLP
-708 SSTTLSGA
+708 SSTTLSSA

-793 DFCEPSDIYT
+793 DFGEPSDIYT

-830 GTAGGISGTGEVKG
+830 GTAGGISGTGEAKG
-844 SIGGTIKEYR
+844 SVGGTIKEYR

-909 EDLDETYLDTLGP
+909 EDTDETYLDTLGP

-941 ANPSWP
+941 VNLPWPSV
-947 CINVTLPNPESD
+947 NVAFPNPESD

-975 PMPPPVGTTTVITE
+975 PMPPPVGTTTVVTE

-1001 RPMTDPLLHGNMTVT
+1001 RPMPDPLLHGNMTVT

-1047 ASDLHGMLDIPD
+1047 ASDLRGMLDIPD
-1059 LTEGSNVIVTERVIA
+1059 LADGSNVIVTERVIA
-1074 PNSRLPA
+1074 PNSRLPT

-1102 PASGMPGSLINI
+1102 PATGMPGSLINI
-1114 PAELS
+1114 PSELS

-1126 TERVVSGSGVSSLGA
+1126 TERVVSGSGMSSLG
-1141 TSLGGANLGGLSSLG
+1141 G
-1156 ATSLGGANL
+1156 TSLGGANL
-1165 GGLSSTGQMLSADC
+1165 GGLSSTGPMLSTDC
-1179 HLGQAMGTASPGTSR
+1179 HHGQAMGTASPSTSR

>member
-1 MDWLPHRMAAFLFL
+1 MDWLPHRTAAFLFL

-28 EVKEWDENGTAKWKT
+28 EVKEWDENGMARWKT

-76 CEENHPVTYSISGV
+76 CEENNPITYSISGV
-90 GIDRAPYGIFVINPR
+90 GIDRAPYGIFVVNPR

-167 EENSMDNTLVM
+167 EESSMDNTLVM
-178 KIIATDADEPN
+178 KIIASDADEPN

-281 SLSSD
+281 SLSSE

-343 SHSLIIGVRNV
+343 THSVIIGVRNV
-354 AAFHHSVAHDY
+354 APFHHSVAHDF
-365 QISGTPLTIQVKN
+365 QMSGTPLIIEVKN

-393 IPESTRVN
+393 VSESARVN
-401 QVVGTYTAID
+401 YVVGTYTAID
-411 EDTGVIA
+411 EDTGAIA
-418 SNVVYSIGRDPG
+418 SNVVYSIGRDPA

-440 EITLNKVINRESIY
+440 EITLNKVIDWESNY
-454 VINGQYKA
+454 VLNGQYRA

-474 TATGTIVLSMQDMN
+474 TATGTIVLSMQDIN
-488 DNCPIINTELRKVC
+488 ANCPTINTELRKVC

-510 TAKHRGGDTYGTPF
+510 TAKHVDGYTYAPPF

-542 ASSAELV
+542 ASSAELI
-549 SQNIDFYI
+549 SQNIDFYM
-557 YRIYVSVRDN
+557 YRIYISVRDN
-567 QGRHCRAPHIIPVQA
+567 QGRRCPKPHIIPVQA
-582 CQCDSRNYCTSGATK
+582 CQCDIRNYCTSGATK
-597 IVIIGGGASGGG
+597 VIIIGGGGRDDGKP
-609 SAGGGGGAV
+609 
-618 GGGSAGGSAGGGV
+618 
-631 GSGGVGGGGVGG
+631 
-643 GGQEG
+643 
-648 GGGIEQEGG
+648 EQGTVAKTD
-657 GNGEFR
+657 R
-663 PGGGETEDHTD
+663 PFYTA
-674 WQGYT
+674 GYT
-679 DGYSES
+679 DGYTDEYTDEDITTSTDES
-685 YEGYTAA
+685 YDGY
-692 TDDTYNG
+692 
-699 QGSYGRNFP
+699 YGRKFR

-737 SDCCGCGPGVVGGV
+737 SDCCGCGPGAAAGV

-793 DFCEPSDIYT
+793 DFGEPSDIYT

-830 GTAGGISGTGEVKG
+830 GTAGGISGTGEAKG

-909 EDLDETYLDTLGP
+909 EDTDETYLDTLGP

-941 ANPSWP
+941 VSPPWP
-947 CINVTLPNPESD
+947 GINVTFPNPESD

-968 IIVNGSA
+968 IVVNGCA
-975 PMPPPVGTTTVITE
+975 PMPPPAGTTTVVTE
-989 NTYTSGSTIQPP
+989 NTYTSASTIQPP
-1001 RPMTDPLLHGNMTVT
+1001 RPMPDPLLHGNMTVT

-1047 ASDLHGMLDIPD
+1047 ASDLRGMLDIPD
-1059 LTEGSNVIVTERVIA
+1059 LTDGSNVIVTERVIA
-1074 PNSRLPA
+1074 PNTRLPT

-1126 TERVVSGSGVSSLGA
+1126 TERVVSGSGMS
-1141 TSLGGANLGGLSSLG
+1141 SLGGANLGS
-1156 ATSLGGANL
+1156 
-1165 GGLSSTGQMLSADC
+1165 LSSTGQVLSGEC
-1179 HLGQAMGTASPGTSR
+1179 HLGQAMGTASPSTSR
-1194 RRVTKYSTVQYSSQ
+1194 RRVTKYSTMQYSSQ

>member
-1 MDWLPHRMAAFLFL
+1 STFLLFL
-15 LLVLLDFSTGFHV
+15 QVLLDFSTGFHV
-28 EVKEWDENGTAKWKT
+28 EVKEWDENGMARWKT

-63 NSKRNP
+63 NTKRNP
-69 IAKIRSD
+69 IARIRSD
-76 CEENHPVTYSISGV
+76 CEENNPVTYSISGI
-90 GIDRAPYGIFVINPR
+90 GIDRAPYGVFVVNSK

-154 PPIFAQTVFTGSI
+154 PPIFSQTVFTGSI
-167 EENSMDNTLVM
+167 EESSMDNTLVM

-259 IDVNDNFPTLAQSS
+259 LDVNDNFPTLAQSS

-281 SLSSD
+281 SLSSE

-321 TDRAT
+321 TDRST
-326 NQGILR
+326 NQGVLR

-338 YEQLQ
+338 YEHLQ
-343 SHSLIIGVRNV
+343 THSLMIGVRNV
-354 AAFHHSVAHDY
+354 AAFHHSVAQDF
-365 QISGTPLTIQVKN
+365 QIHGTPLIIEVKN
-378 VIEPPRF
+378 MIEPPRF
-385 HPSSVVFS
+385 SPPSIVFS
-393 IPESTRVN
+393 VPESTRVN
-401 QVVGTYTAID
+401 YVVGTYTAID
-411 EDTGVIA
+411 EDTGSIA

-440 EITLNKVINRESIY
+440 EITLNKVIDWESVY
-454 VINGQYKA
+454 VINRQYRA

-474 TATGTIVLSMQDMN
+474 TATGTIVLS
-488 DNCPIINTELRKVC
+488 IL
-502 MHSPSVII
+502 
-510 TAKHRGGDTYGTPF
+510 G
-524 TFSIHG
+524 
-530 EPQTTWIIRSIN
+530 
-542 ASSAELV
+542 
-549 SQNIDFYI
+549 
-557 YRIYVSVRDN
+557 
-567 QGRHCRAPHIIPVQA
+567 
-582 CQCDSRNYCTSGATK
+582 
-597 IVIIGGGASGGG
+597 
-609 SAGGGGGAV
+609 
-618 GGGSAGGSAGGGV
+618 GGGV
-631 GSGGVGGGGVGG
+631 GGGGLGGGGVGGGGVGG
-643 GGQEG
+643 GQEG
-648 GGGIEQEGG
+648 GGGTGQGG
-657 GNGEFR
+657 GGDL
-663 PGGGETEDHTD
+663 GYTEDHTD
-674 WQGYT
+674 YQVYT
-679 DGYSES
+679 GGYSEGE
-685 YEGYTAA
+685 YGYTAA
-692 TDDTYNG
+692 TDDGYAGNG
-699 QGSYGRNFP
+699 NYGREIQ
-708 SSTTLSGA
+708 SATTLSGT

-737 SDCCGCGPGVVGGV
+737 SDCCGCGPGAAGGV

-778 RDVSHILAPTTAAGG
+778 RKLCNFSQSTGRITSL
-793 DFCEPSDIYT
+793 FLFSDIYT

-830 GTAGGISGTGEVKG
+830 GTAGGISGTGEAKG
-844 SIGGTIKEYR
+844 SVGGTIKEYR

-894 VGTPVGSVGCCSFIG
+894 IGTPVGSVGCCSFIG
-909 EDLDETYLDTLGP
+909 EDIDETYLDTLGP

-941 ANPSWP
+941 VNPPWP
-947 CINVTLPNPESD
+947 GINVPFPSPESD

-968 IIVNGSA
+968 IVVNGSA
-975 PMPPPVGTTTVITE
+975 PMPPPVGTTTVVTE

-1001 RPMTDPLLHGNMTVT
+1001 RPMPDPLLHV
-1016 ETYTSGS
+1016 
-1023 PSLCVDPLRASN
+1023 
-1035 VVVTE
+1035 
-1040 RVVGPAS
+1040 
-1047 ASDLHGMLDIPD
+1047 
-1059 LTEGSNVIVTERVIA
+1059 VTERVIA

-1114 PAELS
+1114 PSELS

-1126 TERVVSGSGVSSLGA
+1126 TERVVSGSGMSSLGG
-1141 TSLGGANLGGLSSLG
+1141 TSLGGANLAGLSS
-1156 ATSLGGANL
+1156 A
-1165 GGLSSTGQMLSADC
+1165 GQMLSADC

>member
-1 MDWLPHRMAAFLFL
+1 
-15 LLVLLDFSTGFHV
+15 
-28 EVKEWDENGTAKWKT
+28 ENGMAKWKT

-69 IAKIRSD
+69 IARIRSD
-76 CEENHPVTYSISGV
+76 CEEDNPITYSISGV
-90 GIDRAPYGIFVINPR
+90 GIDRAPYGIFIVNPR

-154 PPIFAQTVFTGSI
+154 PPVFAQTVFTGSV
-167 EENSMDNTLVM
+167 EESSMDNTLVM

-281 SLSSD
+281 SLSSE

-332 VIKELN
+332 VIKRFWLSPE
-338 YEQLQ
+338 
-343 SHSLIIGVRNV
+343 VRKEIKFSKIKSFCSRFLSMFSPV
-354 AAFHHSVAHDY
+354 SSFPTPTALFIVSIFPSDHKY
-365 QISGTPLTIQVKN
+365 LPFTGT
-378 VIEPPRF
+378 
-385 HPSSVVFS
+385 
-393 IPESTRVN
+393 
-401 QVVGTYTAID
+401 
-411 EDTGVIA
+411 
-418 SNVVYSIGRDPG
+418 
-430 AWFRINQNTG
+430 
-440 EITLNKVINRESIY
+440 
-454 VINGQYKA
+454 
-462 EVLAIT
+462 
-468 RGVPRY
+468 PRY
-474 TATGTIVLSMQDMN
+474 TATGTIVLSLDGIN
-488 DNCPIINTELRKVC
+488 ANCPTINTEMRKVC

-510 TAKHRGGDTYGTPF
+510 SAKHRDGDLYATPF

-530 EPQTTWIIRSIN
+530 EPQTTWIIRRIN
-542 ASSAELV
+542 DGG
-549 SQNIDFYI
+549 Q
-557 YRIYVSVRDN
+557 
-567 QGRHCRAPHIIPVQA
+567 
-582 CQCDSRNYCTSGATK
+582 
-597 IVIIGGGASGGG
+597 GGGDYDHT
-609 SAGGGGGAV
+609 
-618 GGGSAGGSAGGGV
+618 
-631 GSGGVGGGGVGG
+631 
-643 GGQEG
+643 
-648 GGGIEQEGG
+648 
-657 GNGEFR
+657 R
-663 PGGGETEDHTD
+663 PGGDYEDHTD
-674 WQGYT
+674 WQSYT
-679 DGYSES
+679 DGYDGGE
-685 YEGYTAA
+685 EGYTAI
-692 TDDTYNG
+692 TDDGYAGNENA
-699 QGSYGRNFP
+699 GRQLDSN
-708 SSTTLSGA
+708 TTLSGA

-737 SDCCGCGPGVVGGV
+737 SDCCGCGPGAAGGV

-793 DFCEPSDIYT
+793 DFGEPSDIYN

-909 EDLDETYLDTLGP
+909 EDTDETYLDTLGP

-941 ANPSWP
+941 VNPPWP
-947 CINVTLPNPESD
+947 GVNMSFPSPESD

-968 IIVNGSA
+968 IVVNGSA
-975 PMPPPVGTTTVITE
+975 PMPPPVGTTTVVTE
-989 NTYTSGSTIQPP
+989 NTYTSGTTIQPP
-1001 RPMTDPLLHGNMTVT
+1001 RPMPDPLLHGNMTVT
-1016 ETYTSGS
+1016 ETYTSGP
-1023 PSLCVDPLRASN
+1023 PSLSIDPLRASN

-1047 ASDLHGMLDIPD
+1047 ASDLRGMLDIPD

-1114 PAELS
+1114 PSELS

-1126 TERVVSGSGVSSLGA
+1126 TERVVSGSGMSSMGG
-1141 TSLGGANLGGLSSLG
+1141 TSM
-1156 ATSLGGANL
+1156 GGANL

-1179 HLGQAMGTASPGTSR
+1179 HLGQGMGTASPGTSR
-1194 RRVTKYSTVQYSSQ
+1194 RRVTKYSTVQYS

>member
-1 MDWLPHRMAAFLFL
+1 MDWLPHRTAAFLFL
-15 LLVLLDFSTGFHV
+15 LLVLLEFSTGFHV
-28 EVKEWDENGTAKWKT
+28 EVKEWDENGMARWKT
-43 FRRQKREW
+43 FKRQKREW

-69 IAKIRSD
+69 IARIRSD
-76 CEENHPVTYSISGV
+76 CEENNPVTYSISGV
-90 GIDRAPYGIFVINPR
+90 GIDRAPYGIFVVNPR
-105 TGEINITSIVDREV
+105 TGDINITSIVDREV

-129 KHSVTGVDLE
+129 KHSLTGIDLE

-154 PPIFAQTVFTGSI
+154 PPIFSQTVFTGSI
-167 EENSMDNTLVM
+167 EESSMENTLVM

-203 PSGPP
+203 PSGQP
-208 MFIMNKYTGELHLA
+208 MFIMNKYTGELHIA
-222 NYLDREQHSSY
+222 NFLDREQHSSY

-281 SLSSD
+281 SLSSE

-301 NWLAEFFFI
+301 NWFAEFFFI
-310 SGNEDNCFEIV
+310 SGNEDNFFEIV

-338 YEQLQ
+338 YEHI
-343 SHSLIIGVRNV
+343 STHSLTIGVRNV
-354 AAFHHSVAHDY
+354 AAFHHSVIQDY
-365 QISGTPLTIQVKN
+365 RISGTPLTIQVEN
-378 VIEPPRF
+378 IIEPPKF
-385 HPSSVVFS
+385 HPSSIVFS
-393 IPESTRVN
+393 VPGNIRAN
-401 QVVGTYTAID
+401 YIVGTYTAID
-411 EDTGVIA
+411 EDTGSIA

-430 AWFRINQNTG
+430 ALFRINQNSG
-440 EITLNKVINRESIY
+440 EIMLTKVVNWESVY
-454 VINGQYKA
+454 VTNGQYKA

-468 RGVPRY
+468 KGVPRY
-474 TATGTIVLSMQDMN
+474 TATGTIVLSLQDIN
-488 DNCPIINTELRKVC
+488 DNCPSINTEIRKVC
-502 MHSPSVII
+502 MNSPSVVI
-510 TAKHRGGDTYGTPF
+510 TAKAIDGGSYGAPF

-549 SQNIDFYI
+549 SQNIDFYMYKI
-557 YRIYVSVRDN
+557 YITVRDS
-567 QGRHCRAPHIIPVQA
+567 QGRRCFRPHIIPVQA
-582 CQCDSRNYCTSGATK
+582 CQCDSRNYCTSGATR
-597 IVIIGGGASGGG
+597 IIIIGGGGSGGG
-609 SAGGGGGAV
+609 TGGGSTGGGTTGGAGGG
-618 GGGSAGGSAGGGV
+618 SS
-631 GSGGVGGGGVGG
+631 SGGT
-643 GGQEG
+643 QEG
-648 GGGIEQEGG
+648 GGTGQEGT
-657 GNGEFR
+657 R
-663 PGGGETEDHTD
+663 PGEQPYDHTD
-674 WQGYT
+674 WPVYT
-679 DGYSES
+679 DAYSEGDGYGGVTDTS
-685 YEGYTAA
+685 Y
-692 TDDTYNG
+692 D
-699 QGSYGRNFP
+699 GSGNYGRALP
-708 SSTTLSGA
+708 SATTLSGT

-737 SDCCGCGPGVVGGV
+737 SDCCGCGPGVAGGV

-778 RDVSHILAPTTAAGG
+778 RDVSHILGPTTAAGG
-793 DFCEPSDIYT
+793 DFGEPSDIYT

-830 GTAGGISGTGEVKG
+830 GTAGGISGTGGEVKG

-854 EGGVNMAFLDNYF
+854 EGGVNMTFLDSYF
-867 SEKAFVYADEDE
+867 SEKAFAYADEDE

-909 EDLDETYLDTLGP
+909 EDTDETYLDTLGP

-941 ANPSWP
+941 VNPPWP
-947 CINVTLPNPESD
+947 GINTTFPNPESD

-968 IIVNGSA
+968 IIVNGNA
-975 PMPPPVGTTTVITE
+975 PMPTPVGTTTVVTE

-1001 RPMTDPLLHGNMTVT
+1001 RPMPDPLLHGNMTVT

-1023 PSLCVDPLRASN
+1023 SSLPVDPLRSSN

-1047 ASDLHGMLDIPD
+1047 ASDLRGMLDIPD
-1059 LTEGSNVIVTERVIA
+1059 LTDGSNIIVTERVIA
-1074 PNSRLPA
+1074 PNSRLPT

-1102 PASGMPGSLINI
+1102 PTSAMPGSLINI
-1114 PAELS
+1114 PSELS

-1126 TERVVSGSGVSSLGA
+1126 TERVVSGSGMSSLGGA
-1141 TSLGGANLGGLSSLG
+1141 SLGGANLGSLG
-1156 ATSLGGANL
+1156 SAS
-1165 GGLSSTGQMLSADC
+1165 QMLSADC
-1179 HLGQAMGTASPGTSR
+1179 NLGQGMGTASPGTSR

>member
-1 MDWLPHRMAAFLFL
+1 Q
-15 LLVLLDFSTGFHV
+15 VLLDFSTGFHV
-28 EVKEWDENGTAKWKT
+28 EVKEWNENGTARWKT

-76 CEENHPVTYSISGV
+76 CEENYPITYSISGV
-90 GIDRAPYGIFVINPR
+90 GIDRAPYGIFVVNPR

-139 PPLELRVRVLDINDN
+139 TPLELRVRVLDINDN
-154 PPIFAQTVFTGSI
+154 PPIFAQTVFTGSV

-178 KIIATDADEPN
+178 KIIASDADEPN

-233 TLVVKASDRDGAADG
+233 TLVVKASDRDGAPDG

-281 SLSSD
+281 SLSSE

-310 SGNEDNCFEIV
+310 SGNEDNWFEIV

-338 YEQLQ
+338 YEHLQ
-343 SHSLIIGVRNV
+343 THSLTIGVRNV
-354 AAFHHSVAHDY
+354 AAFHHSVAHDFRT
-365 QISGTPLTIQVKN
+365 SGTPIVIEVKN

-385 HPSSVVFS
+385 NPSSIVFS
-393 IPESTRVN
+393 VSERTRIN
-401 QVVGTYTAID
+401 DVVGTYTAID
-411 EDTGVIA
+411 EDTGAIA
-418 SNVVYSIGRDPG
+418 TNVVYSIGRDPG

-440 EITLNKVINRESIY
+440 EITLNKVIDWESIY
-454 VINGQYKA
+454 VTNGQYRA

-468 RGVPRY
+468 R
-474 TATGTIVLSMQDMN
+474 
-488 DNCPIINTELRKVC
+488 
-502 MHSPSVII
+502 
-510 TAKHRGGDTYGTPF
+510 
-524 TFSIHG
+524 
-530 EPQTTWIIRSIN
+530 
-542 ASSAELV
+542 
-549 SQNIDFYI
+549 
-557 YRIYVSVRDN
+557 
-567 QGRHCRAPHIIPVQA
+567 A
-582 CQCDSRNYCTSGATK
+582 CQCDSRNYCRSGATK
-597 IVIIGGGASGGG
+597 IIIVGGGGGG
-609 SAGGGGGAV
+609 SAGGATGGGGA
-618 GGGSAGGSAGGGV
+618 AAGGG
-631 GSGGVGGGGVGG
+631 GGGGGFGGGGDVGGGGMGG
-643 GGQEG
+643 GGQ
-648 GGGIEQEGG
+648 
-657 GNGEFR
+657 
-663 PGGGETEDHTD
+663 
-674 WQGYT
+674 
-679 DGYSES
+679 
-685 YEGYTAA
+685 AA
-692 TDDTYNG
+692 TDDTYY
-699 QGSYGRNFP
+699 GSGNYGRNFQ
-708 SSTTLSGA
+708 STTLSGA

-737 SDCCGCGPGVVGGV
+737 SDCCGCGPGVAGGV

-778 RDVSHILAPTTAAGG
+778 RVSTSCVSKTRN
-793 DFCEPSDIYT
+793 IYT

-830 GTAGGISGTGEVKG
+830 GTAGGISGTGEAKG

-909 EDLDETYLDTLGP
+909 EDIDETYLDTLGP

-941 ANPSWP
+941 VNLPWPSV
-947 CINVTLPNPESD
+947 NATFPNPESD

-968 IIVNGSA
+968 IVVNGSA
-975 PMPPPVGTTTVITE
+975 PMPPPVGTTTVVTE
-989 NTYTSGSTIQPP
+989 STYTSGSTIQPP
-1001 RPMTDPLLHGNMTVT
+1001 RPMPDPLLHGNMTVT

-1023 PSLCVDPLRASN
+1023 PSLRVDPLRASN

-1047 ASDLHGMLDIPD
+1047 ASDLRGMLDIPD
-1059 LTEGSNVIVTERVIA
+1059 LTDGSNVIVTERVIA
-1074 PNSRLPA
+1074 PNSRLPT

-1102 PASGMPGSLINI
+1102 PASGVPGSLINI
-1114 PAELS
+1114 PSELS

-1126 TERVVSGSGVSSLGA
+1126 TERVVSGSGISTLGG
-1141 TSLGGANLGGLSSLG
+1141 TSLGGANLGGLSSAG
-1156 ATSLGGANL
+1156 QV
-1165 GGLSSTGQMLSADC
+1165 LSTDG
-1179 HLGQAMGTASPGTSR
+1179 HLGQAMGTVSPGTSR
-1194 RRVTKYSTVQYSSQ
+1194 RRVTKYSTVQYSS

>member
-1 MDWLPHRMAAFLFL
+1 HVTLHFYVPIFLLFL
-15 LLVLLDFSTGFHV
+15 QVLLDFSTGFHV
-28 EVKEWDENGTAKWKT
+28 EVKEWDENGMARWKT

-76 CEENHPVTYSISGV
+76 CEEKYPITYSISGV
-90 GIDRAPYGIFVINPR
+90 GIDRAPYGIFVVNPR

-129 KHSVTGVDLE
+129 KHSVTGIDLE

-167 EENSMDNTLVM
+167 EESSMDNTLVM

-208 MFIMNKYTGELHLA
+208 MFIMNKYTGELHIA

-248 ISSLCSCNVKV
+248 VSSLCSCNIKV

-281 SLSSD
+281 SLSSE

-310 SGNEDNCFEIV
+310 SGNEDNWFEIV

-338 YEQLQ
+338 YEHLQ
-343 SHSLIIGVRNV
+343 SHSVIIGVRNV
-354 AAFHHSVAHDY
+354 APFHDSIAHDFRM
-365 QISGTPLTIQVKN
+365 SGTPLTIEVKN
-378 VIEPPRF
+378 MIEPPRF
-385 HPSSVVFS
+385 YPSSVVFS
-393 IPESTRVN
+393 VSETTRAN
-401 QVVGTYTAID
+401 YVVGTYTAID
-411 EDTGVIA
+411 EDTGAIA
-418 SNVVYSIGRDPG
+418 SNYFYFTQYRYSIGRDPA
-430 AWFRINQNTG
+430 AWFRINQNSG
-440 EITLNKVINRESIY
+440 EITLNRVINRDSIY
-454 VINGQYKA
+454 IINGQYRA

-468 RGVPRY
+468 RV
-474 TATGTIVLSMQDMN
+474 
-488 DNCPIINTELRKVC
+488 
-502 MHSPSVII
+502 
-510 TAKHRGGDTYGTPF
+510 
-524 TFSIHG
+524 
-530 EPQTTWIIRSIN
+530 
-542 ASSAELV
+542 
-549 SQNIDFYI
+549 
-557 YRIYVSVRDN
+557 
-567 QGRHCRAPHIIPVQA
+567 

-597 IVIIGGGASGGG
+597 IIIIGGDGHRDGDDDG
-609 SAGGGGGAV
+609 SDK
-618 GGGSAGGSAGGGV
+618 GV
-631 GSGGVGGGGVGG
+631 PGTGMP
-643 GGQEG
+643 
-648 GGGIEQEGG
+648 
-657 GNGEFR
+657 R
-663 PGGGETEDHTD
+663 PDDDAEDHTD
-674 WQGYT
+674 WQVYT
-679 DGYSES
+679 GGYSEI
-685 YEGYTAA
+685 YDEFTTA
-692 TDDTYNG
+692 TDDNYYENVNG
-699 QGSYGRNFP
+699 RDF
-708 SSTTLSGA
+708 SSFTTLSSA

-737 SDCCGCGPGVVGGV
+737 SDCCGCGPGAAGGV

-778 RDVSHILAPTTAAGG
+778 RSTRRITFL
-793 DFCEPSDIYT
+793 FLFSDIYT

-909 EDLDETYLDTLGP
+909 EDTDETYLDTLGP

-941 ANPSWP
+941 VNPPWS
-947 CINVTLPNPESD
+947 CVNVTFPSPESD

-968 IIVNGSA
+968 IVVNGSA
-975 PMPPPVGTTTVITE
+975 PMPPPVGTTTVVTE

-1001 RPMTDPLLHGNMTVT
+1001 RPMPDPLLHGNMTVT

-1047 ASDLHGMLDIPD
+1047 ASDLRGMLDIPD
-1059 LTEGSNVIVTERVIA
+1059 LADGSNVIVTERVIA
-1074 PNSRLPA
+1074 PNSRLPT

-1114 PAELS
+1114 PSELS

-1126 TERVVSGSGVSSLGA
+1126 TERVVSGSGMSSLG
-1141 TSLGGANLGGLSSLG
+1141 G
-1156 ATSLGGANL
+1156 TSLGGANL
-1165 GGLSSTGQMLSADC
+1165 GGLSSTSQMLSADC

>member
-1 MDWLPHRMAAFLFL
+1 MDWLPHRTAAFLFL

-28 EVKEWDENGTAKWKT
+28 EVKEWDENGTARWKT

-69 IAKIRSD
+69 IARIRSD
-76 CEENHPVTYSISGV
+76 CEENNPVTYSISGV
-90 GIDRAPYGIFVINPR
+90 GIDRAPFGIFVVNPR

-129 KHSVTGVDLE
+129 KHSVTGMDLE

-154 PPIFAQTVFTGSI
+154 PPVFAQTVFTGSI
-167 EENSMDNTLVM
+167 EESSMDNTLVM

-281 SLSSD
+281 SLSSE

-332 VIKELN
+332 VIKELD
-338 YEQLQ
+338 YEQLRT
-343 SHSLIIGVRNV
+343 HSLMIGVRNV
-354 AAFHHSVAHDY
+354 AAFHHSVAQEY
-365 QISGTPLTIQVKN
+365 QIYGTPLTIEVKN
-378 VIEPPRF
+378 MIEPPRF

-393 IPESTRVN
+393 LSEGTRVN
-401 QVVGTYTAID
+401 HVIGTYTAID
-411 EDTGVIA
+411 EDTRAIA
-418 SNVVYSIGRDPG
+418 SNVVYSIGRDP
-430 AWFRINQNTG
+430 ATWFRINQNTG
-440 EITLNKVINRESIY
+440 EITLNKVINRESVY

-474 TATGTIVLSMQDMN
+474 TATGTIVLSLDDIN
-488 DNCPIINTELRKVC
+488 ANCPTINTELRKVC

-510 TAKHRGGDTYGTPF
+510 TAKHRDGGLYATPF
-524 TFSIHG
+524 TFTIHG

-549 SQNIDFYI
+549 SQNIDFYL
-557 YRIYVSVRDN
+557 YRIYVTVRDS
-567 QGRHCRAPHIIPVQA
+567 QGRRCPRPHIIPVQA

-597 IVIIGGGASGGG
+597 IIIIG
-609 SAGGGGGAV
+609 GGGGGA
-618 GGGSAGGSAGGGV
+618 
-631 GSGGVGGGGVGG
+631 GGGGTGG
-643 GGQEG
+643 GGTDTG
-648 GGGIEQEGG
+648 GGGEGREDGG
-657 GNGEFR
+657 GQGGGDGQTR
-663 PGGGETEDHTD
+663 PGGGDYVDHTD
-674 WQGYT
+674 WQSYT
-679 DGYSES
+679 DGYDGGEG
-685 YEGYTAA
+685 GYTAPI
-692 TDDTYNG
+692 DDNYGNEN
-699 QGSYGRNFP
+699 YGRDYQSP
-708 SSTTLSGA
+708 TTLSGA

-737 SDCCGCGPGVVGGV
+737 SDCCGCGRGAAGGV

-793 DFCEPSDIYT
+793 DFGEPSEIYN

-909 EDLDETYLDTLGP
+909 EDTDETYLDTLGP
-922 KFKTL
+922 KFRTL

-941 ANPSWP
+941 VNPPWP
-947 CINVTLPNPESD
+947 GVNVTFPNPESD

-968 IIVNGSA
+968 IVVNGSA
-975 PMPPPVGTTTVITE
+975 PMPPPVGTTTVVTE

-1001 RPMTDPLLHGNMTVT
+1001 RLMPDPLLHGNMTVT

-1047 ASDLHGMLDIPD
+1047 ASDLRGMLDIPD
-1059 LTEGSNVIVTERVIA
+1059 LTDGSNVIVTERVIA

-1114 PAELS
+1114 PSELS

-1126 TERVVSGSGVSSLGA
+1126 TERVVSGSGMSSLG
-1141 TSLGGANLGGLSSLG
+1141 G
-1156 ATSLGGANL
+1156 TSLGGANL

>member
-1 MDWLPHRMAAFLFL
+1 LLFL
-15 LLVLLDFSTGFHV
+15 QVLLDFSTGFHV
-28 EVKEWDENGTAKWKT
+28 EVKEWDENGMARWKT

-69 IAKIRSD
+69 IARIRSD
-76 CEENHPVTYSISGV
+76 CEEDNPITYSISGI
-90 GIDRAPYGIFVINPR
+90 GIDRAPYGIFVVNPR

-154 PPIFAQTVFTGSI
+154 PPVFAQTVFTGSV
-167 EENSMDNTLVM
+167 EESSMDNTLVM

-222 NYLDREQHSSY
+222 NYLDREVTFPLLKLNNM
-233 TLVVKASDRDGAADG
+233 TLY
-248 ISSLCSCNVKV
+248 
-259 IDVNDNFPTLAQSS
+259 
-273 FSASISEN
+273 ISEN
-281 SLSSD
+281 SLSSE

-332 VIKELN
+332 VIKELDF
-338 YEQLQ
+338 EHMRT
-343 SHSLIIGVRNV
+343 HSLMIGVRNV
-354 AAFHHSVAHDY
+354 AAFHHSVAHEY
-365 QISGTPLTIQVKN
+365 QIFGTPLTVEVKN
-378 VIEPPRF
+378 LIEPPRF

-393 IPESTRVN
+393 LAEGARVN
-401 QVVGTYTAID
+401 YVVGTYTAMD
-411 EDTGVIA
+411 EDTRTIA
-418 SNVVYSIGRDPG
+418 TNVVYSIGRDPA

-440 EITLNKVINRESIY
+440 EITLNKVINRDSVY
-454 VINGQYKA
+454 VVNGQYQA

-468 RGVPRY
+468 RGSPRY
-474 TATGTIVLSMQDMN
+474 TATGTIVLSIDGIN
-488 DNCPIINTELRKVC
+488 ANCPN
-502 MHSPSVII
+502 
-510 TAKHRGGDTYGTPF
+510 GG
-524 TFSIHG
+524 
-530 EPQTTWIIRSIN
+530 Q
-542 ASSAELV
+542 
-549 SQNIDFYI
+549 Q
-557 YRIYVSVRDN
+557 
-567 QGRHCRAPHIIPVQA
+567 
-582 CQCDSRNYCTSGATK
+582 
-597 IVIIGGGASGGG
+597 
-609 SAGGGGGAV
+609 GGGGG
-618 GGGSAGGSAGGGV
+618 GGDY
-631 GSGGVGGGGVGG
+631 
-643 GGQEG
+643 GQT
-648 GGGIEQEGG
+648 
-657 GNGEFR
+657 R
-663 PGGGETEDHTD
+663 PGGGDFEDHTE

-679 DGYSES
+679 DGYEGGE
-685 YEGYTAA
+685 EGYIAS
-692 TDDTYNG
+692 TDDGYAGNEN
-699 QGSYGRNFP
+699 YGRQLESN
-708 SSTTLSGA
+708 TTLSGA

-737 SDCCGCGPGVVGGV
+737 SDCCGCGPGAAGGV

-778 RDVSHILAPTTAAGG
+778 RVSTPHVSRTRN
-793 DFCEPSDIYT
+793 IYN

-830 GTAGGISGTGEVKG
+830 GTAGGISGTGEAKG

-909 EDLDETYLDTLGP
+909 EDTDETYLDTLGP

-941 ANPSWP
+941 VNPPWP
-947 CINVTLPNPESD
+947 GVVNIPFPSPESD

-968 IIVNGSA
+968 IVVNGSA
-975 PMPPPVGTTTVITE
+975 PMPAPVGTTTVVTE
-989 NTYTSGSTIQPP
+989 NTYTSGATIQPP
-1001 RPMTDPLLHGNMTVT
+1001 RPMPDPLLHGNMTVT

-1047 ASDLHGMLDIPD
+1047 ASELRGMLDIPD

-1114 PAELS
+1114 PSELS

-1126 TERVVSGSGVSSLGA
+1126 TERVVSGSGMSSLG
-1141 TSLGGANLGGLSSLG
+1141 G
-1156 ATSLGGANL
+1156 TSLGGANL

-1179 HLGQAMGTASPGTSR
+1179 HLGQGMGTASPGTSR

>member
-1 MDWLPHRMAAFLFL
+1 SWVLLTAFWPAFYMPIFFLFL
-15 LLVLLDFSTGFHV
+15 QVLLDFSTGFHV
-28 EVKEWDENGTAKWKT
+28 EVKEWNENGTARWKT

-76 CEENHPVTYSISGV
+76 CEENYPITYSISGV
-90 GIDRAPYGIFVINPR
+90 GIDRAPYGIFVVNPR

-139 PPLELRVRVLDINDN
+139 TPLELRVRVLDINDN
-154 PPIFAQTVFTGSI
+154 PPIFAQTVFTGSV

-178 KIIATDADEPN
+178 KIIASDADEPN

-281 SLSSD
+281 SLSSE

-310 SGNEDNCFEIV
+310 SGNEDNWFEIV

-338 YEQLQ
+338 YEHLQ
-343 SHSLIIGVRNV
+343 THSLTIGVRNV
-354 AAFHHSVAHDY
+354 AAFHHSVAHDFRT
-365 QISGTPLTIQVKN
+365 SGTPIIIEVKN

-385 HPSSVVFS
+385 NPSSVVFS
-393 IPESTRVN
+393 VSERTRIN
-401 QVVGTYTAID
+401 DVVGTYTAID
-411 EDTGVIA
+411 EDTGAIA
-418 SNVVYSIGRDPG
+418 TNVYVFFTKYRYSIGRDPG

-440 EITLNKVINRESIY
+440 EITLNKVIDWESIY
-454 VINGQYKA
+454 VTNGQYRA

-468 RGVPRY
+468 RG
-474 TATGTIVLSMQDMN
+474 
-488 DNCPIINTELRKVC
+488 
-502 MHSPSVII
+502 
-510 TAKHRGGDTYGTPF
+510 
-524 TFSIHG
+524 
-530 EPQTTWIIRSIN
+530 
-542 ASSAELV
+542 
-549 SQNIDFYI
+549 
-557 YRIYVSVRDN
+557 
-567 QGRHCRAPHIIPVQA
+567 
-582 CQCDSRNYCTSGATK
+582 
-597 IVIIGGGASGGG
+597 
-609 SAGGGGGAV
+609 AGGGGGA
-618 GGGSAGGSAGGGV
+618 AGGG
-631 GSGGVGGGGVGG
+631 GGGFGGGGGDVGGGGMGG
-643 GGQEG
+643 GGQAGE
-648 GGGIEQEGG
+648 GGIEQEGG

-663 PGGGETEDHTD
+663 PGEGETEDHTD
-674 WQGYT
+674 WQVYT
-679 DGYSES
+679 GGYSES
-685 YEGYTAA
+685 DEGFAPA
-692 TDDTYNG
+692 TDDTYY
-699 QGSYGRNFP
+699 GSGNYGRNFQ
-708 SSTTLSGA
+708 STTLSGA

-737 SDCCGCGPGVVGGV
+737 SDCCGCGPGVAGGV

-778 RDVSHILAPTTAAGG
+778 RVSTSCVSKTHSNSYLQKRLNLTRSMKLI
-793 DFCEPSDIYT
+793 DYIYT

-830 GTAGGISGTGEVKG
+830 GTAGGISGTGEAKG

-909 EDLDETYLDTLGP
+909 EDTDETYLDTLGP

-941 ANPSWP
+941 VNLPWPSV
-947 CINVTLPNPESD
+947 NATFPNPESD

-968 IIVNGSA
+968 IVVNGSA
-975 PMPPPVGTTTVITE
+975 PMPPPVGSTTVVTE
-989 NTYTSGSTIQPP
+989 STYTSGSTIQPP
-1001 RPMTDPLLHGNMTVT
+1001 RPMPDPLLHGNMTVT

-1023 PSLCVDPLRASN
+1023 PSLRVDPLRASN

-1047 ASDLHGMLDIPD
+1047 ASDLRGMLDIPD
-1059 LTEGSNVIVTERVIA
+1059 LTDGSNVIVTERVIA
-1074 PNSRLPA
+1074 PNSRLPT

-1114 PAELS
+1114 PSELS

-1126 TERVVSGSGVSSLGA
+1126 TERVVSGSGISTLGG
-1141 TSLGGANLGGLSSLG
+1141 TSLGGANLGGLSS
-1156 ATSLGGANL
+1156 A
-1165 GGLSSTGQMLSADC
+1165 GQVLSADC

>member
-1 MDWLPHRMAAFLFL
+1 K
-15 LLVLLDFSTGFHV
+15 
-28 EVKEWDENGTAKWKT
+28 VKEWDDNGMARWKT

-63 NSKRNP
+63 NSRRNP

-76 CEENHPVTYSISGV
+76 CEEKHPITYSISGV
-90 GIDRAPYGIFVINPR
+90 GIDRAPFGVFVVNPR
-105 TGEINITSIVDREV
+105 TGEINITSIVDREI

-129 KHSVTGVDLE
+129 KHSVTGIDLE
-139 PPLELRVRVLDINDN
+139 PPLELRVKVLDINDN
-154 PPIFAQTVFTGSI
+154 PPIFAQTVFTGAI
-167 EENSMDNTLVM
+167 EESSMDNTLVM

-248 ISSLCSCNVKV
+248 VSSLCSCNVKV

-281 SLSSD
+281 SLSSE
-286 LLRIQALDADEEFTD
+286 LIRIQALDADEEFTD

-310 SGNEDNCFEIV
+310 SGNEDNWFEIV

-338 YEQLQ
+338 YEYLQ
-343 SHSLIIGVRNV
+343 THSLIIGVRNV
-354 AAFHHSVAHDY
+354 AAFHHSVAHEY
-365 QISGTPLTIQVKN
+365 QMSGTPITIEVKN
-378 VIEPPRF
+378 VMEPPRF
-385 HPSSVVFS
+385 QPSTVVFS
-393 IPESTRVN
+393 VPQNTRVN
-401 QVVGTYTAID
+401 YIVGTYTAFD
-411 EDTGVIA
+411 EDSGSIA
-418 SNVVYSIGRDPG
+418 SNVYFYFTKYRYSIGRDPA

-440 EITLNKVINRESIY
+440 QITLNKVINRESIY

-468 RGVPRY
+468 R
-474 TATGTIVLSMQDMN
+474 
-488 DNCPIINTELRKVC
+488 
-502 MHSPSVII
+502 
-510 TAKHRGGDTYGTPF
+510 
-524 TFSIHG
+524 
-530 EPQTTWIIRSIN
+530 
-542 ASSAELV
+542 
-549 SQNIDFYI
+549 
-557 YRIYVSVRDN
+557 
-567 QGRHCRAPHIIPVQA
+567 A
-582 CQCDSRNYCTSGATK
+582 CQCDINNYCTNGATR
-597 IVIIGGGASGGG
+597 IIIIGGDGK
-609 SAGGGGGAV
+609 
-618 GGGSAGGSAGGGV
+618 
-631 GSGGVGGGGVGG
+631 
-643 GGQEG
+643 E
-648 GGGIEQEGG
+648 
-657 GNGEFR
+657 
-663 PGGGETEDHTD
+663 GGETEKGDSSTREPKPEEHTED
-674 WQGYT
+674 YT
-679 DGYSES
+679 DGQVYTGGYSEGGG
-685 YEGYTAA
+685 GYTAA
-692 TDDTYNG
+692 TDYYYNG
-699 QGSYGRNFP
+699 NGNYGREIQ

-737 SDCCGCGPGVVGGV
+737 SDCCGCGPGAAGGV

-778 RDVSHILAPTTAAGG
+778 RVSTPYVSKTCGNSYLQKILHLTRNMKVIV
-793 DFCEPSDIYT
+793 ELYIYT

-844 SIGGTIKEYR
+844 SVGGTIKEYR

-909 EDLDETYLDTLGP
+909 EDTDETYLDTLGP

-941 ANPSWP
+941 VNPTWP
-947 CINVTLPNPESD
+947 CINLNFPNPESD
-959 LNLPPPGTT
+959 LNLPPPGST
-968 IIVNGSA
+968 IVVNGCA
-975 PMPPPVGTTTVITE
+975 PMPPPVGTTTVVTE

-1001 RPMTDPLLHGNMTVT
+1001 RPMPDPLLHGNMTVT

-1023 PSLCVDPLRASN
+1023 PSLCIDPLRASN

-1047 ASDLHGMLDIPD
+1047 ASDLRGMLDIPD
-1059 LTEGSNVIVTERVIA
+1059 LADGSNVIVTERVIA

-1114 PAELS
+1114 PSELS

-1126 TERVVSGSGVSSLGA
+1126 TERVVSGSGMSNLGG
-1141 TSLGGANLGGLSSLG
+1141 TSLGG
-1156 ATSLGGANL
+1156 TNL

>member
-1 MDWLPHRMAAFLFL
+1 AYCIFPCICICQSSYCSCR
-15 LLVLLDFSTGFHV
+15 
-28 EVKEWDENGTAKWKT
+28 WKT

-76 CEENHPVTYSISGV
+76 CEENHPITYSISGV
-90 GIDRAPYGIFVINPR
+90 GIDRAPYGIFVVNPR

-129 KHSVTGVDLE
+129 KHSVTGIDLE

-154 PPIFAQTVFTGSI
+154 PPIFAQTVFTGSV
-167 EENSMDNTLVM
+167 EESSMDNTLVM
-178 KIIATDADEPN
+178 KIIASDADEPN

-248 ISSLCSCNVKV
+248 ISSLCSCNIKV

-281 SLSSD
+281 SLSSE

-310 SGNEDNCFEIV
+310 SGNEDNSFEIV

-338 YEQLQ
+338 YEHLQ
-343 SHSLIIGVRNV
+343 THSMVIGVRNV
-354 AAFHHSVAHDY
+354 AAFHHSVARDF
-365 QISGTPLTIQVKN
+365 QMQGSPLVVEVMN
-378 VIEPPRF
+378 VYEPPRF
-385 HPSSVVFS
+385 HPSTAVFS
-393 IPESTRVN
+393 VRQNTRVN
-401 QVVGTYTAID
+401 DVVGTYTAID
-411 EDTGVIA
+411 EDTGAIA

-440 EITLNKVINRESIY
+440 QITLNKVIDWESAY
-454 VINGQYKA
+454 VANGQYKA

-468 RGVPRY
+468 RGAPRY
-474 TATGTIVLSMQDMN
+474 TATGTIVVSMQGIS
-488 DNCPIINTELRKVC
+488 DNCPTINTELRKVC

-510 TAKHRGGDTYGTPF
+510 TAKAMDGDAYGLPF
-524 TFSIHG
+524 TYSIHG

-542 ASSAELV
+542 GKLTLT
-549 SQNIDFYI
+549 QNIDFYL
-557 YRIYVSVRDN
+557 YRVYISVRDN
-567 QGRHCRAPHIIPVQA
+567 LGRRCSKPYIIPVQA
-582 CQCDSRNYCTSGATK
+582 CQCDSRNYCTSGATR
-597 IVIIGGGASGGG
+597 IVIIGGGG
-609 SAGGGGGAV
+609 S
-618 GGGSAGGSAGGGV
+618 
-631 GSGGVGGGGVGG
+631 SGGVSGGV
-643 GGQEG
+643 
-648 GGGIEQEGG
+648 
-657 GNGEFR
+657 
-663 PGGGETEDHTD
+663 
-674 WQGYT
+674 
-679 DGYSES
+679 
-685 YEGYTAA
+685 
-692 TDDTYNG
+692 
-699 QGSYGRNFP
+699 
-708 SSTTLSGA
+708 
-716 AIGLMFLGGLI
+716 
-727 FVLIPILMSM
+727 IPILMSM
-737 SDCCGCGPGVVGGV
+737 SDCCGCGPGAAGGV

-778 RDVSHILAPTTAAGG
+778 RVSTSHVSKTRTVTFLILL
-793 DFCEPSDIYT
+793 SDIYT

-830 GTAGGISGTGEVKG
+830 GTAGGISGTGEAKG

-909 EDLDETYLDTLGP
+909 EDTDETYLDTLGP

-941 ANPSWP
+941 VNPPWP
-947 CINVTLPNPESD
+947 CVNVNFPNSESD

-968 IIVNGSA
+968 IIVNGCA
-975 PMPPPVGTTTVITE
+975 PMPPPVGTTTVVTE

-1001 RPMTDPLLHGNMTVT
+1001 RPMPDPLLHGNMTVT

-1047 ASDLHGMLDIPD
+1047 ASDL
-1059 LTEGSNVIVTERVIA
+1059 RA
-1074 PNSRLPA
+1074 
-1081 SLSIPDLV
+1081 
-1089 DGSNVVVTERVFR
+1089 
-1102 PASGMPGSLINI
+1102 
-1114 PAELS
+1114 
-1119 NAHNVVV
+1119 
-1126 TERVVSGSGVSSLGA
+1126 A
-1141 TSLGGANLGGLSSLG
+1141 THQEYCYYL
-1156 ATSLGGANL
+1156 
-1165 GGLSSTGQMLSADC
+1165 
-1179 HLGQAMGTASPGTSR
+1179 
-1194 RRVTKYSTVQYSSQ
+1194 